1 MDVDTRRER
10 ILALDVGRKRIG
22 LAVSDAAGWG
32 AQGLDTLQRKSL
44 GEDLKRISQIAKERK
59 ANLLLLGLPLHMD
72 GREGEMTAF
81 VRQFGTRLEKA
92 TGLRVEFQD
101 ERLTSVTAEE
111 RLSEGGMSLDKML
124 AEKRKGAVD
133 RLAAVII
140 LEDYLRG
147 KAE

>member
-10 ILALDVGRKRIG
+10 ILALDVGRRRIG

-44 GEDLKRISQIAKERK
+44 GEDLKRIAQIAKERK
-59 ANLLLLGLPLHMD
+59 ANLLVLGLPLHMD

-81 VRQFGTRLEKA
+81 VRQFGARLEKA

-111 RLSEGGMSLDKML
+111 RLSEGGMSLDRML

>member
-1 MDVDTRRER
+1 MFVETRRER
-10 ILALDVGRKRIG
+10 VLALDVGRKRIG

-32 AQGLDTLQRKSL
+32 AQGLDTLQRKTLS
-44 GEDLKRISQIAKERK
+44 EDLKRIAQIAKERK
-59 ANLLLLGLPLHMD
+59 AAVLVVGLPLHMD

-81 VRQFGTRLEKA
+81 VRQFGARLGIA

-111 RLSEGGMSLDKML
+111 RLSEGGMSLNKLLD
-124 AEKRKGAVD
+124 EKRKGAVD
-133 RLAAVII
+133 RMAAVII

>member
-1 MDVDTRRER
+1 METRKER
-10 ILALDVGRKRIG
+10 VLALDVGRKRIG
-22 LAVSDAAGWG
+22 LALSDAAGWG
-32 AQGLDTLQRKSL
+32 AHGLETLQRKTL
-44 GEDLKRISQIAKERK
+44 GEDLKRIGQIARERK
-59 ANLLLLGLPLHMD
+59 ANLLLVGLPLHMD

-81 VRQFGTRLEKA
+81 VRQFGARLA
-92 TGLRVEFQD
+92 SSTGLRVEFQD
-101 ERLTSVTAEE
+101 ERLSSVTAEE

>member
-1 MDVDTRRER
+1 MVVETRRER
-10 ILALDVGRKRIG
+10 VLALDVGRKRIG

-32 AQGLDTLQRKSL
+32 AQGLDTLQRKTL
-44 GEDLKRISQIAKERK
+44 GEDLKRIAQIAKERK
-59 ANLLLLGLPLHMD
+59 AVVLVVGLPLHMD

-81 VRQFGTRLEKA
+81 VRQFGARLGTA

-111 RLSEGGMSLDKML
+111 RLSEGGMSLSKLLD
-124 AEKRKGAVD
+124 EKRKGAVD
-133 RLAAVII
+133 RMAAVII

-147 KAE
+147 QAE

>member
-1 MDVDTRRER
+1 MDVETRRER
-10 ILALDVGRKRIG
+10 VLALDVGRKRIG
-22 LAVSDAAGWG
+22 LAMSDAAGWG
-32 AQGLDTLQRKSL
+32 AQGLDTLHRKTL
-44 GEDLKRISQIAKERK
+44 GEDLKRIAQIAKERK
-59 ANLLLLGLPLHMD
+59 AAVLVVGLPLHMD

-81 VRQFGTRLEKA
+81 VRQFGSRLEKA

-111 RLSEGGMSLDKML
+111 RLSEGGMSLDKLL
-124 AEKRKGAVD
+124 AETRKGAVD
-133 RLAAVII
+133 RMAAVII